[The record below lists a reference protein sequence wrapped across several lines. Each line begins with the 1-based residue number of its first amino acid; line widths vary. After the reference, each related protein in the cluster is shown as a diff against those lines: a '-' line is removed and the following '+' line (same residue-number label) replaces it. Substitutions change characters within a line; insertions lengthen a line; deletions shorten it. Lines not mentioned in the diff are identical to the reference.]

1 MTLYIEQDTLEALNK
16 TGSPL
21 AVIDNMLMAAMNKI
35 GELFGSGKMFLPQVV
50 KSARVMKR
58 SVEVLTPY
66 IEQEQVAVE
75 RNSTPSVLLATV
87 KGDVHDIGKNI
98 VSVVM
103 ACNGYKILD
112 LGVMVSPEDIAAQ
125 AVEAKVSAIGLSGLI
140 TPSLEEMIRT
150 VELLEQRGVDV
161 PVMIGG
167 ATTSALHT
175 AVKIAPKYSGVVIQ
189 VRDAADNVRVMA
201 QLCSENREQFI
212 SQIKA
217 EQEVLRREYLGE
229 NVKLRTLEE
238 ARKRSRRAAHKAVLP
253 ARLGVTE
260 YKNYPIREVVD
271 SINWA
276 FFFKAWG
283 IAGRLPEIFDHP
295 QRGAEAR
302 KVYADA
308 QAMLEQII
316 ADNSLTL
323 NGVVGIFPAHS
334 SGDDIVVY
342 PKDCKCCKVI
352 LPQLRNQNADES
364 ENLSLA
370 DFLLPAG
377 CDDYIGLF
385 AVTAGVGLDAMIE
398 GYRAKGDDYSAIM
411 AELLADR
418 LAEAF
423 AEHLHHVVAHE
434 LWGYAK
440 DENIGIRPAVG
451 YPCCPNHLLKRD
463 IFQMLEVERRTG
475 IRLVDDN
482 CMMTPTAS
490 VLGMIFAAED
500 SRYFSVGKID
510 DVQLEDYATRCNTTT
525 QKMKKMLAH
534 NIK

>member
-1 MTLYIEQDTLEALNK
+1 
-16 TGSPL
+16 
-21 AVIDNMLMAAMNKI
+21 
-35 GELFGSGKMFLPQVV
+35 
-50 KSARVMKR
+50 
-58 SVEVLTPY
+58 
-66 IEQEQVAVE
+66 
-75 RNSTPSVLLATV
+75 
-87 KGDVHDIGKNI
+87 
-98 VSVVM
+98 
-103 ACNGYKILD
+103 
-112 LGVMVSPEDIAAQ
+112 
-125 AVEAKVSAIGLSGLI
+125 
-140 TPSLEEMIRT
+140 
-150 VELLEQRGVDV
+150 RGV
-161 PVMIGG
+161 
-167 ATTSALHT
+167 
-175 AVKIAPKYSGVVIQ
+175 
-189 VRDAADNVRVMA
+189 
-201 QLCSENREQFI
+201 
-212 SQIKA
+212 
-217 EQEVLRREYLGE
+217 
-229 NVKLRTLEE
+229 
-238 ARKRSRRAAHKAVLP
+238 
-253 ARLGVTE
+253 
-260 YKNYPIREVVD
+260 
-271 SINWA
+271 
-276 FFFKAWG
+276 
-283 IAGRLPEIFDHP
+283 
-295 QRGAEAR
+295 EAR

-316 ADNSLTL
+316 ADNLLTL

-352 LPQLRNQNADES
+352 LPQLRSQNAEDD

-411 AELLADR
+411 AELIADR

-423 AEHLHHVVAHE
+423 AEHLHNLVARE

-440 DENIGIRPAVG
+440 DDKVGIRPAVG
-451 YPCCPNHLLKRD
+451 YPCCPNHQLKRD

-490 VLGMIFAAED
+490 VSGMIFASED

-510 DVQLEDYATRCNTTT
+510 AVQLEDYATRCNTTI